1 MLPSRQTELMLE
13 AHSHQSIK
21 YCNNTVSS
29 PIHSMENTL
38 LPWRYVGKEFSHN
51 RIQRMAHFEG
61 QNRPKAL
68 KKKGEE
74 KKKNKE
80 HLREIPVHLKLFFF
94 IIISYF

>member
-1 MLPSRQTELMLE
+1 
-13 AHSHQSIK
+13 
-21 YCNNTVSS
+21 
-29 PIHSMENTL
+29 MENTL

-80 HLREIPVHLKLFFF
+80 HLREIPVHLKLLFFF

>member
-1 MLPSRQTELMLE
+1 
-13 AHSHQSIK
+13 
-21 YCNNTVSS
+21 
-29 PIHSMENTL
+29 
-38 LPWRYVGKEFSHN
+38 
-51 RIQRMAHFEG
+51 MAHFEG

-80 HLREIPVHLKLFFF
+80 HLREIPVHLKLLFFF